1 MSAAA
6 KNTVLITGSSSGIG
20 AATAAA
26 FAATGRKGGATMRR
40 PGPVVPDGM
49 LVTRLDV
56 EEPASLE
63 AAVSE
68 GIDAFGGIDVVV
80 NNAGYGQY
88 GLFETVSPEDAQR
101 QFEVNVF
108 GPMAV
113 MRAVLPHMRERG
125 RGVIV
130 NVSSGAGLYGLPGAS
145 LYCASKFA
153 LEGFSEA
160 VSYELAAV
168 GVIVKLVI
176 PHGGVSGT
184 EFPGRAAADGPPPP
198 PGYDAFF
205 EQSAAAAAD
214 APAPV
219 MVPAQRGARVIVEAA
234 TDGTDQL
241 RYLVGNDARG
251 FIRAWDTL
259 PNTEYVAFMR
269 AHFRGAR

>member
-1 MSAAA
+1 MS
-6 KNTVLITGSSSGIG
+6 TVLITGASSGIG
-20 AATAAA
+20 RATAAA
-26 FAATGRKGGATMRR
+26 FAGDSWDVVATMRS
-40 PGPVVPDGM
+40 PEPSAENGM
-49 LVTRLDV
+49 LVTQLDV
-56 EEPASLE
+56 QDPAS
-63 AAVSE
+63 
-68 GIDAFGGIDVVV
+68 IDAAIQRGIEAYGGIDVVV
-80 NNAGYGQY
+80 NNAGYGRF
-88 GLFETVSPEDAQR
+88 GLFEAVSPEEARR
-101 QFEVNVF
+101 QFDVNVF

-113 MRAVLPHMRERG
+113 IRAVLPHMRERG
-125 RGVIV
+125 SGVIV

-219 MVPAQRGARVIVEAA
+219 MVAAQRVARVIVEAA

-251 FIRAWDTL
+251 FVGAWDTL
-259 PNTEYVAFMR
+259 PNTEYMAFMR
-269 AHFRGAR
+269 AHFRGPR